1 MILVKINNK
10 FYEYAANIQDAFLDI
25 AINQSIDSKN
35 IKEIKKA
42 KKEEYEWIL
51 EYKDNCWLVSRNGSA
66 LCELDEYL
74 LYGDDSFA
82 EYYGFDT
89 YETIENRCRHNSAD
103 KIINFLSYHCDLS
116 EDYENMSKEKIQE
129 EVKYS
134 DNIESIISFI
144 KNEKEIFFPFSK
156 NILKD
161 VGIKKELQ
169 AYLTSLSV
177 QELKKLLTLIKT
189 KNENL
194 KTLLDKEKHTK
205 NTKGDNMTNTEV
217 QNNTQ
222 TQEKP
227 KFEPI
232 RNEKGFI
239 VTYQPRNE
247 AEQKVSDIFQ
257 NFYDENIKEAK
268 GLSMKFYDYFANT
281 RNYLVRHAE
290 NMEQVYEALDKM
302 KSALQREIERPKT
315 LDEKI
320 DSLLKKQEYHQ
331 NKIDEIAMELN
342 DLYKAKDD
350 NELLE
355 QRKVNNSYPSNNK
368 QSNYKAKY
376 QSQATQGKQ
385 AMDMLNRDYGNK
397 QNYNS
402 NYTNNKP
409 IRREFNRG

>member
-1 MILVKINNK
+1 MILVKIDNK
-10 FYEYAANIQDAFLDI
+10 FYEYTSNIQDAFLDI
-25 AINQSIDSKN
+25 TINQSIDSKN

-82 EYYGFDT
+82 EYYGFNT
-89 YETIENRCRHNSAD
+89 YEAIENRCRHNSVD

-169 AYLTSLSV
+169 TYLTSLSV
-177 QELKKLLTLIKT
+177 QELKKLLTLIET

-194 KTLLDKEKHTK
+194 KILLDKEKHTK

-222 TQEKP
+222 AQEKP

-247 AEQKVSDIFQ
+247 NEQQISDIFQ
-257 NFYDENIKEAK
+257 KFYDENIKGVE
-268 GLSMKFYDYFANT
+268 GLSMKFYDFFTNQ
-281 RNYLVRHAE
+281 RNYLMRYATDIA
-290 NMEQVYEALDKM
+290 QVHEALDKI
-302 KSALQREIERPKT
+302 KESLQKEIEKPKSI
-315 LDEKI
+315 DEKI
-320 DSLLKKQEYHQ
+320 SALENKKEFHQSKINDIDKQLMDLHKIKEEDVLFQERR
-331 NKIDEIAMELN
+331 N
-342 DLYKAKDD
+342 
-350 NELLE
+350 
-355 QRKVNNSYPSNNK
+355 NNSYSNK
-368 QSNYKAKY
+368 QNTYTNKY
-376 QSQATQGKQ
+376 QSQAMQGEQ
-385 AMDMLNRDYGNK
+385 AMSMLKNNHMVK
-397 QNYNS
+397 HS
-402 NYTNNKP
+402 YTNDKKANTKR
-409 IRREFNRG
+409 I

>member
-1 MILVKINNK
+1 MILVKIDNK
-10 FYEYAANIQDAFLDI
+10 FYEYTSNIQDAFLDI
-25 AINQSIDSKN
+25 TINQSIDSKN

-89 YETIENRCRHNSAD
+89 YETIENRCRHNIAD

-169 AYLTSLSV
+169 TYLTSLSV
-177 QELKKLLTLIKT
+177 QELKKLLTLIET

-247 AEQKVSDIFQ
+247 NEQQISDIFQ
-257 NFYDENIKEAK
+257 KFYDENIKGVE
-268 GLSMKFYDYFANT
+268 GLSMKFYDFFTNQ
-281 RNYLVRHAE
+281 RNYLMRYATDIV
-290 NMEQVYEALDKM
+290 QVHEALDKI
-302 KSALQREIERPKT
+302 KESLQKEIEKPKSI
-315 LDEKI
+315 DEKI
-320 DSLLKKQEYHQ
+320 SALENKKESYQSKINDIDKQLMDLHKIKEENVLFQERR
-331 NKIDEIAMELN
+331 N
-342 DLYKAKDD
+342 
-350 NELLE
+350 
-355 QRKVNNSYPSNNK
+355 NNSYSNK
-368 QSNYKAKY
+368 QNTYTNKY
-376 QSQATQGKQ
+376 QSQAMQGEQ
-385 AMDMLNRDYGNK
+385 AMSMLKNNHMVKHSHTNDKK
-397 QNYNS
+397 Q
-402 NYTNNKP
+402 

>member
-1 MILVKINNK
+1 M
-10 FYEYAANIQDAFLDI
+10 
-25 AINQSIDSKN
+25 
-35 IKEIKKA
+35 
-42 KKEEYEWIL
+42 
-51 EYKDNCWLVSRNGSA
+51 
-66 LCELDEYL
+66 CELDEYL

-82 EYYGFDT
+82 EYYGFNT
-89 YETIENRCRHNSAD
+89 YEAIENRCRHNSVD

-169 AYLTSLSV
+169 TYLTSLSV
-177 QELKKLLTLIKT
+177 QELKKLLTLIET

-247 AEQKVSDIFQ
+247 SEQEISDIFQ
-257 NFYDENIKEAK
+257 KFYDENIKGVE
-268 GLSMKFYDYFANT
+268 GLSMKFYDFFTNQ
-281 RNYLVRHAE
+281 RNYLMRYARDMV
-290 NMEQVYEALDKM
+290 QVHEALDKIEESLQ
-302 KSALQREIERPKT
+302 KEIEKPKSIDDKISALENKKEHFQSKINDIDKQLMDLHKIKEEDVLFQERR
-315 LDEKI
+315 
-320 DSLLKKQEYHQ
+320 
-331 NKIDEIAMELN
+331 N
-342 DLYKAKDD
+342 
-350 NELLE
+350 
-355 QRKVNNSYPSNNK
+355 NNSYSNK
-368 QSNYKAKY
+368 QNTYTNKY
-376 QSQATQGKQ
+376 QSQSIQGEQ
-385 AMDMLNRDYGNK
+385 AMNMLKNNHMVK
-397 QNYNS
+397 HS
-402 NYTNNKP
+402 HTNDKKH

>member
-1 MILVKINNK
+1 MILVKIDNK
-10 FYEYAANIQDAFLDI
+10 FYEYTSNIQDAFLDI
-25 AINQSIDSKN
+25 TINQSIDSKN

-89 YETIENRCRHNSAD
+89 YEAIENRCRHNSAD

-169 AYLTSLSV
+169 TYLTSLSV
-177 QELKKLLTLIKT
+177 QELKKLLTLIET

-205 NTKGDNMTNTEV
+205 NTKGDNMRNTEV

-222 TQEKP
+222 AQEKP

-247 AEQKVSDIFQ
+247 SEQQISDIFQ
-257 NFYDENIKEAK
+257 KFYDENIKGVE
-268 GLSMKFYDYFANT
+268 GLSMKFYDFFTNQ
-281 RNYLVRHAE
+281 RNYLMRYGDMV
-290 NMEQVYEALDKM
+290 QVHEALDKIEESLQ
-302 KSALQREIERPKT
+302 KEIEKPKSIDDKISALENKKEKFQSIINDIDKQLMDLHKIKEENVSFQERR
-315 LDEKI
+315 
-320 DSLLKKQEYHQ
+320 
-331 NKIDEIAMELN
+331 N
-342 DLYKAKDD
+342 
-350 NELLE
+350 
-355 QRKVNNSYPSNNK
+355 NNSYSNK
-368 QSNYKAKY
+368 QNTYTNKY
-376 QSQATQGKQ
+376 QSQTMQGEK